1 MGSLGKFV
9 FLIVIITLLLLAGPW
24 LSIWAINTL
33 IAASM
38 AGAPGG
44 TFVPQ
49 IAFHFWTWLAAVL
62 IGGFAIL
69 PTIRRG

>member
-9 FLIVIITLLLLAGPW
+9 FVIVIITLLLAGPW
-24 LSIWAINTL
+24 LFIWTINTL

-62 IGGFAIL
+62 IVGFAIL